1 MRKILGISAF
11 YHDSA
16 AALVVDGEIIAA
28 AQEERFT
35 RRKND
40 DRFPKLASSYC
51 LRQAGLTESDLDAVV
66 FYDKPILKFV
76 RSVETWLTVAPRGV
90 RSFVDVL
97 PQWGGGRLNIDGTI
111 RNELPGLR
119 KNCPVLFTTHHQAH
133 AASAFY
139 PSPFAEAAILTVD
152 GVGEYA
158 TTTIARGIGG
168 QIELL
173 DELRFPHSL
182 GLLYSAFTAYCGF
195 QVNSGEYKLM
205 GLAPYGEPTYV
216 DSIRNH
222 LIDIRPDGSFRLN
235 LNYFGFLGGQVM
247 TSDRFHDLFGG
258 PPRSPESHLEPR
270 HLHIARSI
278 QAVTEE
284 VLLNLARRAR
294 ERTGL
299 PHLCLAGGVALNCV
313 ANGHILRRRIFD
325 DLWIQPA
332 AGDAGT
338 ALGAALLAWFA
349 PGSGTP
355 PVRVPATTDSMKGS
369 LLGPSYSDAEIETS
383 LISAGA
389 TYERLPPE
397 SVIPRTAELLAQQRV
412 IGWFQGRM
420 EFGPRALGSRSIL
433 GDARSP
439 AMQSV
444 MNLKIKFRESFRPFA
459 PIIPLERVGE
469 YFQLDRP
476 SPYML
481 IVAEVTNA
489 IRRPPPPDAHGL
501 DRLRHPHSSIPAVTH
516 VDYSARVQTVD
527 PTVHPQMH
535 QLLTEFGRFTGCPVL
550 VNTSFNVRDEPIV
563 ESPLDAYR
571 CFLKTEMDALVIGSF
586 LLWRQKQGKSAQSP
600 VVRDMPSSISWPKP
614 PPLKDR
620 PSEWRKFALAWSF
633 AALLVTGFLAQKGRI
648 SRFNA
653 EIIATGLVTVVAV
666 TLVRP
671 HIARWPYSWVMTAT
685 FYLGWPVRTVL
696 LHLFYL
702 MILTPFAWLLRI
714 TGRFPLEIAP
724 EPVKGSYWK
733 TPPPLRGL
741 HRPS

>member
-11 YHDSA
+11 FHDSA
-16 AALVVDGEIIAA
+16 AALVVDGHIIAA

-40 DRFPKLASSYC
+40 DRFPARSIGYC
-51 LRQAGLTESDLDAVV
+51 LREAGLTLSDLDAVV

-76 RSVETWLTVAPRGV
+76 RSVETWLTVAPQGV

-97 PQWGGGRLNIDGTI
+97 PQWVGGRLNIEGTI
-111 RNELPGLR
+111 RDELPGLQ
-119 KNCPVLFTTHHQAH
+119 KKCPVLFTTHHQAH

-139 PSPFAEAAILTVD
+139 PSPFAKAAILTVD

-158 TTTIARGIGG
+158 TTTIARGDGA

-173 DELRFPHSL
+173 DELRFPHSV

-205 GLAPYGEPTYV
+205 GLAPYGEPTHV
-216 DSIRNH
+216 ALIRDH
-222 LIDIRPDGSFRLN
+222 LIDLRPDGSFRLN
-235 LNYFGFLGGQVM
+235 LDYFGFLGGQVM
-247 TSDRFHDLFGG
+247 TSDRFHRLFGG
-258 PPRSPESHLEPR
+258 SPRAPESPLEPR
-270 HLHIARSI
+270 HLDLARSI

-299 PHLCLAGGVALNCV
+299 SHLCMAGGVALNCV
-313 ANGHILRRRIFD
+313 ANGHILRSRIFD

-332 AGDAGT
+332 AGDAGA
-338 ALGAALLAWFA
+338 ALGAALVAWHDT
-349 PGSGTP
+349 GSGP
-355 PVRVPATTDSMKGS
+355 PRTRVPMAADSMRGS
-369 LLGPSYSDAEIETS
+369 LLGPAYSDAEIEQS
-383 LISAGA
+383 LLGAGA
-389 TYERLPPE
+389 VFDRLPMA
-397 SVIPRTAELLAQQRV
+397 SIVPRTAELLAEQRV
-412 IGWFQGRM
+412 VGWFQGRM

-459 PIIPLERVGE
+459 PIVPVEQVSE

-481 IVAEVTNA
+481 IVAKVVD
-489 IRRPPPPDAHGL
+489 ILRRPVPVEAKGL
-501 DRLRHPHSSIPAVTH
+501 KRLIHPHSTIPAVTH

-527 PTVHPQMH
+527 ASVHPRLH
-535 QLLTEFGRFTGCPVL
+535 QLLTEFGRLTGCPIL

-571 CFLKTEMDALVIGSF
+571 CFLKTEMDVLVMGSF
-586 LLWRQKQGKSAQSP
+586 LLWRDQQ
-600 VVRDMPSSISWPKP
+600 PKIKDDTLKGAKPTRFSLPEP

-620 PSEWRKFALAWSF
+620 PSEWRKFALIWSL
-633 AALLVTGFLAQKGRI
+633 AAVLLTGLLFRKGQI
-648 SRFNA
+648 SRSSK
-653 EIIATGLVTVVAV
+653 ELVLAIVVPLLAFA
-666 TLVRP
+666 LVRP
-671 HIARWPYSWVMTAT
+671 SIARWPYRWVMTGA
-685 FYLGWPVRTVL
+685 FYLGWPLRTLL

-702 MILTPFAWLLRI
+702 IVLTPFALVVRMS
-714 TGRFPLEIAP
+714 GRSPLELKP
-724 EPVKGSYWK
+724 ELAQGTFWK
-733 TPPPLRGL
+733 RPPALRGL

>member
-16 AALVVDGEIIAA
+16 AALVVDGDIIAA

-40 DRFPKLASSYC
+40 DRFPAHAVAYC
-51 LRQAGLTESDLDAVV
+51 LREAGLTESDLDAVV

-97 PQWGGGRLNIDGTI
+97 PLWVGGRLNIDGTI
-111 RNELPGLR
+111 RDELPGLR

-139 PSPFAEAAILTVD
+139 PSPFAKAAILTVD

-158 TTTIARGIGG
+158 TTTIARGEGG

-235 LNYFGFLGGQVM
+235 LDYFGFLGGQVM
-247 TSDRFHDLFGG
+247 TSDRFHDLLGG
-258 PPRSPESHLEPR
+258 PPRSPESPLEPR

-299 PHLCLAGGVALNCV
+299 SHLCLAGGVALNCV
-313 ANGHILRRRIFD
+313 ANGHILRRQIFD

-338 ALGAALLAWFA
+338 ALGAALLAWYD
-349 PGSGTP
+349 PGSGP
-355 PVRVPATTDSMKGS
+355 PRTRVPAIADSMKGS

-383 LISAGA
+383 LIGAGA
-389 TYERLPPE
+389 TYDRLSPE
-397 SVIPRTAELLAQQRV
+397 SVVSRTAELLAQQRV
-412 IGWFQGRM
+412 VGWFQGRM

-459 PIIPLERVGE
+459 PILPVERVGE

-481 IVAEVTNA
+481 IVAEVANA
-489 IRRPPPPDAHGL
+489 IRRPSPPDIQGL
-501 DRLRHPHSSIPAVTH
+501 DRLRHPHSLIPAVTH

-527 PTVHPQMH
+527 AAVHPQMH
-535 QLLTEFGRFTGCPVL
+535 QLLTEFGRLTGCPVL

-563 ESPLDAYR
+563 ASPLDAYR
-571 CFLKTEMDALVIGSF
+571 CFLKTEMDVLVIGSF
-586 LLWRQKQGKSAQSP
+586 LLWRNQQSK
-600 VVRDMPSSISWPKP
+600 PSQPHVFREKRTGFSWPEP

-620 PSEWRKFALAWSF
+620 PSEWRKFALVWSV
-633 AALLVTGFLAQKGRI
+633 AALLITGFMARKGRI
-648 SRFNA
+648 SWFGG
-653 EIIATGLVTVVAV
+653 EIIAACVLSVLGT

-671 HIARWPYSWVMTAT
+671 VIARWPYRRVMTAA
-685 FYLGWPVRTVL
+685 FYLGWPIRTVL

-702 MILTPFAWLLRI
+702 LILTSFAWIFRI
-714 TGRFPLEIAP
+714 TGRSLLEITP
-724 EPVKGSYWK
+724 EPVNRSFWK
-733 TPPPLRGL
+733 VPPALRGL
-741 HRPS
+741 SRPS